1 MNDQGIM
8 LRFII
13 EPKYILKNMLHTID
27 SSFQE
32 GGNIWELI

>member
-1 MNDQGIM
+1 MIKESCSDSLLNQN
-8 LRFII
+8 
-13 EPKYILKNMLHTID
+13 ILKKNMLHTID